1 MIEGYLT
8 TNQASEKSG
17 ISQAHIRLLME
28 TRKLDG
34 LKVGRDWLVETVSL
48 EYYMV
53 NRPNRGPKKKKAT

>member
-8 TNQASEKSG
+8 SKQASAKSG

-34 LKVGRDWLVETVSL
+34 LKVGRDWLVETASL
-48 EYYMV
+48 EYYMA
-53 NRPNRGPKKKKAT
+53 NRPKLGPKRKAT